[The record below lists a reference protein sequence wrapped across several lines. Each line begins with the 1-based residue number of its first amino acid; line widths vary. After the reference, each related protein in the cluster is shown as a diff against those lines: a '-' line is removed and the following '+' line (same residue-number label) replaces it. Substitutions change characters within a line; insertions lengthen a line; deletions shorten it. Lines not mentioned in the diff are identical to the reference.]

1 MSIINISP
9 ISTGIVVL
17 TQEDSTGIV
26 VLTQEDSTPT
36 IITINQGQQGPAGVS
51 LSIDNYGDNR
61 LTTSDG
67 TANGLYA
74 ESGLTFDGV
83 LRVSG
88 VGVSVSGHTHT
99 SSNITDFN
107 EAVDDRIGSGLFVAG
122 TGINLSYVDASGTF
136 TVGVSG
142 LISNPTN
149 NRILTSRD
157 STTTGID
164 AESNATFDGTTL
176 AVSGSITVDNLKLD
190 GNTLSSTNS
199 NGNIIISPSGTG
211 ALQRD
216 SGGDARGQYA
226 VDWQTVRSTGT
237 MVAGSNYSVIGGGS
251 NNATSGYGWNTVA
264 GGKSNT
270 SSGYANT
277 VGGGLYNLN
286 SSNAYGTV
294 GGGRGNISSNTYST
308 VGGGYS
314 NTSSG
319 YASTVG
325 GGANNIASGDYSAIL
340 GGQSNNAN
348 HNNVFILGSNITST
362 QANTTFVQNLD
373 VAVSGDIGTLKINN
387 FYHQNLAV
395 ATGIADNDLLITIVD
410 PTGSP
415 TTEVIQGSVLRS
427 SLLNQPAQLQFRQG
441 TNAERL
447 LITPASGEPIWTT
460 DSQRFYIGDGTTV
473 GGDFVGPSPYDR
485 GVGTQSIVAL
495 NAGCV
500 ASGNYS
506 VIGGGENNAVISGSN
521 HSTIGGGKN
530 NGVSGDT
537 SYYSTIGGGY
547 YNSVSGTSSGSSTIG
562 GGSNNGVSGTNSQYS
577 TIGGG
582 YLNNVSG
589 DTSAYS
595 TIGGGR
601 ENIVSGTTSYYSTIG
616 GGRSNNVSG
625 DASYYSTIGGGRSNN
640 VSGTTSYYSTLGGG
654 RSNSVSGTTSY
665 YSTIGGGFSNSVSGD
680 NSYFSTIGGGYI
692 NTVSGTNSQYSTIP
706 GGFRAAATRYGELCH
721 AAGVFANNGDA
732 QHSILIA
739 RTQTLNGNF
748 TVTVASP
755 AVFTK
760 SGHKL
765 KVGDTIVLS
774 TTGSLP
780 TGLNTSTTYHV
791 ISAGMTN
798 NIFSVSTSAGGSAVN
813 TSGTQ
818 SGTHSLTVTSSRL
831 SLNGAL
837 GTTSP
842 LLLILPAETTWTFTV
857 NLSAHNDTNND
868 GGWWIIRGG
877 IRRDNSSV
885 TTLIGSTITEF
896 GTDSNLSTATVS
908 VTADDINEAL
918 NISVGGVA
926 SKNIRWVAVVDISQ
940 VSYGTP

>member
-582 YLNNVSG
+582 YINN
-589 DTSAYS
+589 
-595 TIGGGR
+595 
-601 ENIVSGTTSYYSTIG
+601 
-616 GGRSNNVSG
+616 
-625 DASYYSTIGGGRSNN
+625 
-640 VSGTTSYYSTLGGG
+640 
-654 RSNSVSGTTSY
+654 
-665 YSTIGGGFSNSVSGD
+665 VSGD